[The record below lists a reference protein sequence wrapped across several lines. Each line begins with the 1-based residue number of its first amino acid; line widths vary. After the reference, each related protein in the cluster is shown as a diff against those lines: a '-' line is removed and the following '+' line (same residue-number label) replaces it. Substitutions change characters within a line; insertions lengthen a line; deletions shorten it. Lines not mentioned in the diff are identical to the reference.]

1 MSERKIVSPVADDIK
16 AHMKRGKI
24 VSADEAVRV
33 IRSGDTIALDGVVG
47 GGAPDE
53 LIIALEKRFLE
64 SGEPRGLTLLYAS
77 GIGDGK
83 DKGVNRIAQEGL
95 LKRVIAGH
103 WGLTPKMQKLA
114 VGGKIEAYNLP
125 QGVISHMFR
134 DIAAD
139 KPRTISS
146 VGIGTFVD
154 PRLGGGKIN
163 SVTKEDLVEVV
174 TFDGKEYLAYRTMP
188 VQVAFLRGTTADMDG
203 NITMERE
210 AMTLEVLPIAM
221 AAKNSGG
228 IVIVQVERIADRGA
242 LNPRHVKIPGI
253 LVDCVVVARPE
264 NHWQTYGSQY
274 NPAFSCE
281 FKVPT
286 ASVEPL
292 EMDDRKII
300 ARRAAF
306 ELRPNMVVN
315 LGIGM
320 PEGVGHRGQRGGDFR
335 IPDPH
340 GRGRLDRRDPGGR
353 HGFRGRQRTW
363 TACWTCI
370 TSSISTTAAGS
381 TSPVSGIAQMDR
393 HGNVNVSRFGP
404 KLAGCGGFIN
414 ISQNAKKMVFVGTF
428 TAGGTKVAV
437 DDGKLRIVKEGGVK
451 KFVSD
456 VEQVTFSGENGEDE
470 QSRCGIHHGALRL
483 HPDREGVELTEI
495 APGVDL
501 EKDILAYMDF
511 KPIVKN
517 PKTMDERIF
526 RLPPMDLKTDLLGK
540 PISERLTYDPA
551 TNVFYVNFEGLQ
563 VRSMEDI
570 EEIRTQTEAI
580 LGPLGRKV
588 DAIVNY
594 DNFSILPELVDD
606 YADAVK
612 YVVSRFYENVTRY
625 TTSAFL
631 RMKLGDG
638 LKARGFASHV
648 YDSREEARK
657 GLKRES

>member
-1 MSERKIVSPVADDIK
+1 MSEHKIVSPVADDIK

-24 VSADEAVRV
+24 VSADEAVRL
-33 IRSGDTIALDGVVG
+33 IRDGDTVALDGVMG
-47 GGAPDE
+47 GGTPDE
-53 LIIALEKRFLE
+53 LIIALEKRFME

-83 DKGVNRIAQEGL
+83 DKGVNRIAHEGL
-95 LKRVIAGH
+95 LKRVVAGH
-103 WGLTPKMQKLA
+103 WALTPKMQKIA
-114 VGGKIEAYNLP
+114 IGEKIEAYNFP
-125 QGVISHMFR
+125 QGVLSHMFR
-134 DIAAD
+134 DIAAGN
-139 KPRTISS
+139 PRTISS
-146 VGIGTFVD
+146 VGLGTFVD

-163 SVTKEDLVEVV
+163 AMTKEDLVEII

-228 IVIVQVERIADRGA
+228 FVIVQVERIADRGA

-264 NHWQTYGSQY
+264 NHWQTYGTPY

-281 FKVPT
+281 FKVPA
-286 ASVEPL
+286 ASVAPL

-320 PEGVGHRGQRGGDFR
+320 PEGVASVANEEGIFEY
-335 IPDPH
+335 
-340 GRGRLDRRDPGGR
+340 L
-353 HGFRGRQRTW
+353 TL
-363 TACWTCI
+363 TAE
-370 TSSISTTAAGS
+370 AGS
-381 TSPVSGIAQMDR
+381 IGGIPAGGQNFGAATNMDCLLDMHHQFDFYDGGGLDLACLGLAQMDR

-404 KLAGCGGFIN
+404 RLAGCGGFID
-414 ISQNAKKMVFVGTF
+414 ISQNSKKMVFVGTF
-428 TAGGTKVAV
+428 TAGGTKVAA
-437 DDGKLRIVKEGGVK
+437 DDGKLRIVREGGVK
-451 KFVSD
+451 KFVNE
-456 VEQVTFSGENGEDE
+456 VEQVTFSGKTARMNNLDVLFVTE
-470 QSRCGIHHGALRL
+470 RCVFTLT
-483 HPDREGVELTEI
+483 DEGVELTEI

-517 PKTMDERIF
+517 PKKMDERIF
-526 RLPPMDLKTDLLGK
+526 RLPPMDLKKDLLGK
-540 PISERLTYDPA
+540 PMSERMAYDPA
-551 TNVFYVNFEGLQ
+551 TNIFFVNFEGLH
-563 VRSMEDI
+563 VRSMADI
-570 EEIRTQTEAI
+570 EEIRSQAEALLI
-580 LGPLGRKV
+580 PLGRKV

-594 DNFSILPELVDD
+594 DNFSIVPEL
-606 YADAVK
+606 ADAYIEVVK
-612 YVVSRFYENVTRY
+612 TIVSRFYEHVTRY

-631 RMKLGDG
+631 RMKLGEG
-638 LKARGFASHV
+638 MNARGLAPHI
-648 YDSREEARK
+648 YESRGEARK
-657 GLKRES
+657 GLKS

>member
-1 MSERKIVSPVADDIK
+1 MSDRKIVSPVMDDIK

-33 IRSGDTIALDGVVG
+33 IRNGDTIALDGVVG
-47 GGAPDE
+47 GGAPEE
-53 LIIALEKRFLE
+53 LILALEKRFTE
-64 SGEPRGLTLLYAS
+64 SGEPRGLTLVYAS

-83 DKGVNRIAQEGL
+83 EKGVNRIAKEGL
-95 LKRVIAGH
+95 LKRVVAGH

-114 VGGKIEAYNLP
+114 VGGNIEAYNLP
-125 QGVISHMFR
+125 QGILSHMFR
-134 DIAAD
+134 DIASH

-163 SVTKEDLVEVV
+163 GVTKEDLVEVV
-174 TFDGKEYLAYRTMP
+174 SFDGKEYLAYRTMP
-188 VQVAFLRGTTADMDG
+188 IQVAFLRGTTADMDG

-221 AAKNSGG
+221 AARNSGG
-228 IVIVQVERIADRGA
+228 IVVVQVERIADRGA
-242 LNPRHVKIPGI
+242 LNPRNVKIPGV

-264 NHWQTYGSQY
+264 NHWQTYSTPY

-281 FKVPT
+281 FKIPT

-320 PEGVGHRGQRGGDFR
+320 PEGVATVANEEGIFDF
-335 IPDPH
+335 
-340 GRGRLDRRDPGGR
+340 L
-353 HGFRGRQRTW
+353 TL
-363 TACWTCI
+363 TAE
-370 TSSISTTAAGS
+370 AGS
-381 TSPVSGIAQMDR
+381 VGGIPAGGLDFGAATNMECLLDMHHQFDFYDGGGLDLACLGLAQMDR

-404 KLAGCGGFIN
+404 RLAGCGGFIN

-428 TAGGTKVAV
+428 TAGGTKVTV
-437 DDGKLRIVKEGGVK
+437 DDGKLKIVKEGGVK

-456 VEQVTFSGENGEDE
+456 VEQVTFSGNTARLNNLDVVFITE
-470 QSRCGIHHGALRL
+470 RCVFTLTG
-483 HPDREGVELTEI
+483 EGVELTEI

-511 KPIVKN
+511 KPVVKT
-517 PKTMDERIF
+517 PKKMDERIF
-526 RLPPMDLKTDLLGK
+526 RLPPMDLKTDLLSK
-540 PISERLTYDPA
+540 PMSERMTYDPA
-551 TNVFYVNFEGLQ
+551 ANIFFVNFEGLH
-563 VRSMEDI
+563 VRTMEDI
-570 EEIRTQTEAI
+570 EEIRTQAEAI
-580 LGPLGRKV
+580 LAPLGRKV

-594 DNFSILPELVDD
+594 DNFSILPELVDA
-606 YADAVK
+606 YADAVRTI
-612 YVVSRFYENVTRY
+612 VSSFYANVTRY

-631 RMKLGDG
+631 RVKLGDG
-638 LKARGFASHV
+638 LEARGFAPHV
-648 YDSREEARK
+648 YESREEARK
-657 GLKRES
+657 RLKRQE

>member
-1 MSERKIVSPVADDIK
+1 MSEPRILSSVADDIK

-33 IRSGDTIALDGVVG
+33 IRNGDTVALDGVMG

-53 LIIALEKRFLE
+53 LIIALERRFLE
-64 SGEPRGLTLLYAS
+64 SGGPQGLTLVYAS

-83 DKGVNRIAQEGL
+83 DKGVNRLAHDGL

-103 WGLTPKMQKLA
+103 WGLTPKLQNMA

-134 DIAAD
+134 DIAAGN
-139 KPRTISS
+139 PRTISR

-163 SVTKEDLVEVV
+163 SVTKKDLVEIV
-174 TFDGKEYLAYRTMP
+174 TFDDKEYLAYRTMP
-188 VQVAFLRGTTADMDG
+188 VQVAFLRGTTADLDG

-228 IVIVQVERIADRGA
+228 FVIVQVERIADRGA

-264 NHWQTYGSQY
+264 NHWQTYGAQY

-281 FKVPT
+281 FKIPT
-286 ASVEPL
+286 ASVAPL

-315 LGIGM
+315 LGIGI
-320 PEGVGHRGQRGGDFR
+320 PEGVASVANEER
-335 IPDPH
+335 IFEY
-340 GRGRLDRRDPGGR
+340 L
-353 HGFRGRQRTW
+353 TL
-363 TACWTCI
+363 TAE
-370 TSSISTTAAGS
+370 AGS
-381 TSPVSGIAQMDR
+381 IGGIPAGGANFGAATNMDCMLDMHFQFDFYNGGGLDLACLGLAQMDR

-404 KLAGCGGFIN
+404 RLAGCGGFID
-414 ISQNAKKMVFVGTF
+414 ISQNSKKIVFVGTF
-428 TAGGTKVAV
+428 TAGGTRVAV
-437 DDGKLRIVKEGGVK
+437 KDGKLNIIKEGGVK
-451 KFVSD
+451 KFVNE
-456 VEQVTFSGENGEDE
+456 VEQVTFSGKTARMNNLDVLFVTE
-470 QSRCGIHHGALRL
+470 RCVFTLSA
-483 HPDREGVELTEI
+483 EGVELTEI

-517 PKTMDERIF
+517 PKKMDERIF
-526 RLPPMDLKTDLLGK
+526 RLPPMDLQTDLLNK
-540 PISERLTYDPA
+540 PMSERMTYDPS
-551 TNVFYVNFEGLQ
+551 TNIFFVNFEGLQ
-563 VRSMEDI
+563 VRSVEDI
-570 EEIRTQTEAI
+570 GEIRSQAEAV
-580 LGPLGRKV
+580 LDPLGRKV
-588 DAIVNY
+588 NAIVNY
-594 DNFSILPELVDD
+594 DNFSILPEV
-606 YADAVK
+606 ADAYVGMVK
-612 YVVSRFYENVTRY
+612 DLVSRFYENVTRY

-631 RMKLGDG
+631 RMKVGEG
-638 LKARGFASHV
+638 LKARGLAPHI
-648 YDSREEARK
+648 YESREEARQE
-657 GLKRES
+657 LKHKS